1 MLYAGHSFNPGRVTV
16 MGTPEGDSFRKMHY
30 DIHQAIN
37 LTRMSCILEKLQ
49 EQGMP
54 KQTALQIRA
63 MADAL
68 VGLMT
73 TENNRNH
80 NY

>member
-16 MGTPEGDSFRKMHY
+16 MNTPEGDGFRKMHF
-30 DIHQAIN
+30 DIHQAVN
-37 LTRMSCILEKLQ
+37 LTRMSCVLAKMQ
-49 EQGMP
+49 EQGTP
-54 KQTALQIRA
+54 KETIAQFKA